1 MRKIIDKKT
10 CVMVADNL
18 SVLGGVYG
26 SNNSDLGGSLYSA
39 SSNLDTFATSVEKN
53 ATTARSIIQRLYNVV
68 DGMPVKGSW
77 SGSVYL
83 EFKSSCDSYKNKL
96 NEYPDLLDEI
106 ANEIKSISSETER
119 TCDSI
124 NGRCSNNLGAAS
136 QSSMGNRGVGQRPRI
151 N

>member
-1 MRKIIDKKT
+1 MRKIIDNKLY
-10 CVMVADNL
+10 VMMD
-18 SVLGGVYG
+18 VLTSLGDSYGGG
-26 SNNSDLGGSLYSA
+26 AGGDVYSA

-136 QSSMGNRGVGQRPRI
+136 QSSMGNRRVGQGPKI
-151 N
+151 SIGD